1 MTEEIKR
8 KLFEEMLRLEH
19 LSEVKTYD
27 NRDYFEQANGAF
39 AMLEILGL
47 GSEYIRFSEGK

>member
-8 KLFEEMLRLEH
+8 KLFEKMLRLEH
-19 LSEVKTYD
+19 LSEVKTYG